1 MNEERKVIEIKEVSK
16 SYDKK
21 VLDMVSFTVEPGSI
35 MVITGP
41 SGKGKTTLLNI
52 MMGLVSPDSG
62 EVIGIPEKKSCVFQ
76 EDRLLE
82 NFTVEENLK
91 LVSELP
97 VEKLTEECSVL
108 LGEKE
113 FSQKVREFSGGMKRR
128 VSILRA
134 LLTSSEVIFMDE
146 PFKGLDAEL
155 KEKVI
160 RYTLEKQKDR
170 TLFVVTH
177 DMSEAEQL
185 GATYFKIL

>member
-1 MNEERKVIEIKEVSK
+1 MNGKRKIIEIKEVSK
-16 SYDKK
+16 SYEKK
-21 VLDMVSFTVEPGSI
+21 VLDKVSFTVEPGSI

-91 LVSELP
+91 LVSDLP
-97 VEKLTEECSVL
+97 VEELKKECSIL

-146 PFKGLDAEL
+146 PFKGLDVEL
-155 KEKVI
+155 KKKVI
-160 RYTLEKQKDR
+160 RYTLEKRKDR

-177 DMSEAEQL
+177 DISEAERL

>member
-1 MNEERKVIEIKEVSK
+1 MNGKRKIIEIKEVSK

-21 VLDMVSFTVEPGSI
+21 VLDKVSFTVEPGSI

-91 LVSELP
+91 LVSDLP
-97 VEKLTEECSVL
+97 VEELKKECSIL
-108 LGEKE
+108 LREKE

-128 VSILRA
+128 VSILIA

-146 PFKGLDAEL
+146 PFKGLDVEL

-160 RYTLEKQKDR
+160 RYTLEKRKDR

-177 DMSEAEQL
+177 DISEAERL

>member
-1 MNEERKVIEIKEVSK
+1 MNGKRKIIEIKEVSK

-21 VLDMVSFTVEPGSI
+21 VLDKVSFTVEPGSI
-35 MVITGP
+35 MVITGS

-91 LVSELP
+91 LVSDLP
-97 VEKLTEECSVL
+97 VEELKKECSIL

-146 PFKGLDAEL
+146 PFKGLDVEL
-155 KEKVI
+155 KKKVI
-160 RYTLEKQKDR
+160 RYTLEKRKDR

-177 DMSEAEQL
+177 DISEAERL

>member
-1 MNEERKVIEIKEVSK
+1 MNGKRKIIEIKEVSK
-16 SYDKK
+16 SYDTK
-21 VLDMVSFTVEPGSI
+21 VLDEVSFTVEPGSI

-91 LVSELP
+91 LVSDLP
-97 VEKLTEECSVL
+97 VEELKKECSIL
-108 LGEKE
+108 LEEKE

-146 PFKGLDAEL
+146 PFKGLDVEL

-160 RYTLEKQKDR
+160 RYTLEKRKDR

-177 DMSEAEQL
+177 DISEAERL

>member
-1 MNEERKVIEIKEVSK
+1 MSEKRKVIEIKEISK

-21 VLDMVSFTVEPGSI
+21 VLDKVSFTVEPGSI
-35 MVITGP
+35 MIIAGP

-52 MMGLVSPDSG
+52 MMGLISPDSG
-62 EVIGIPEKKSCVFQ
+62 EVIGMPEKKSSVFQ

-91 LVSELP
+91 LVSDLP
-97 VEKLTEECSVL
+97 VEELKKECSIL

-160 RYTLEKQKDR
+160 RYTLEKKKDR

-177 DMSEAEQL
+177 DTSEAEQL

>member
-1 MNEERKVIEIKEVSK
+1 M
-16 SYDKK
+16 
-21 VLDMVSFTVEPGSI
+21 
-35 MVITGP
+35 
-41 SGKGKTTLLNI
+41 
-52 MMGLVSPDSG
+52 
-62 EVIGIPEKKSCVFQ
+62 
-76 EDRLLE
+76 
-82 NFTVEENLK
+82 
-91 LVSELP
+91 
-97 VEKLTEECSVL
+97 EKLKEECSVL

-160 RYTLEKQKDR
+160 RYTLEKRKDR

-185 GATYFKIL
+185 GTTYFKIL

>member
-1 MNEERKVIEIKEVSK
+1 MNGKRKIIEIKEVSK

-21 VLDMVSFTVEPGSI
+21 VLDEVSFTVEPGSI

-91 LVSELP
+91 LVSDLP
-97 VEKLTEECSVL
+97 VEELKKECSIL

-146 PFKGLDAEL
+146 PFKGLDVEL

-160 RYTLEKQKDR
+160 RYTLEKRKDR

-177 DMSEAEQL
+177 DISEAERL

>member
-1 MNEERKVIEIKEVSK
+1 MNGKRKIIEIKEVSK

-21 VLDMVSFTVEPGSI
+21 VLDKVSFTVEPGSI
-35 MVITGP
+35 MVITGS

-91 LVSELP
+91 LVSDLP
-97 VEKLTEECSVL
+97 VEELKKECSIL

-146 PFKGLDAEL
+146 PFKGLDVEL

-160 RYTLEKQKDR
+160 RYTLEKRKDR

-177 DMSEAEQL
+177 DISEAERL

>member
-1 MNEERKVIEIKEVSK
+1 MSEKRKVIEIKEISK

-21 VLDMVSFTVEPGSI
+21 VLDKVSFTVEPGSI
-35 MVITGP
+35 MIITGP

-52 MMGLVSPDSG
+52 MMGLISPDSG
-62 EVIGIPEKKSCVFQ
+62 EVIGMPEKKSSVFQ

-91 LVSELP
+91 LVSDLP
-97 VEKLTEECSVL
+97 VEELKKECSIL

-160 RYTLEKQKDR
+160 RYTLEKKKDR

-177 DMSEAEQL
+177 DISEAEQL

>member
-21 VLDMVSFTVEPGSI
+21 VLDKVSFTVEPGSI

-97 VEKLTEECSVL
+97 VEKLKEECSVL

-160 RYTLEKQKDR
+160 RYTLEKRKDR

-185 GATYFKIL
+185 GTTYFKIL

>member
-1 MNEERKVIEIKEVSK
+1 MSEKRKMIEIKEISK

-21 VLDMVSFTVEPGSI
+21 VLDKVSFTVEPGSI
-35 MVITGP
+35 MIITGP

-52 MMGLVSPDSG
+52 MMGLISPDSG
-62 EVIGIPEKKSCVFQ
+62 EVIGMPEKKSSVFQ

-91 LVSELP
+91 LVSDLPAEEL
-97 VEKLTEECSVL
+97 KKQCSIL

-146 PFKGLDAEL
+146 PFKGLDVEL

-160 RYTLEKQKDR
+160 RYTLEKKKDR
-170 TLFVVTH
+170 TLFIVTH
-177 DMSEAEQL
+177 DTSEAEQL

>member
-1 MNEERKVIEIKEVSK
+1 MNEERKVIEIKKVSK

-21 VLDMVSFTVEPGSI
+21 VLDKVSFTVEPGSI
-35 MVITGP
+35 MVITGA

-97 VEKLTEECSVL
+97 VEKLKEECSVL

-146 PFKGLDAEL
+146 PFKGLDIEL

-160 RYTLEKQKDR
+160 QYTLEKRKDR

-177 DMSEAEQL
+177 DISEAERL

>member
-1 MNEERKVIEIKEVSK
+1 MNGKRKIIEIKEVSK

-21 VLDMVSFTVEPGSI
+21 VLDKVSFTVEPGSI

-91 LVSELP
+91 LVSDLP
-97 VEKLTEECSVL
+97 VEELKKECSIL

-146 PFKGLDAEL
+146 PFKGLDVEL

-160 RYTLEKQKDR
+160 RYTLEKRKDR

-177 DMSEAEQL
+177 DISEVERL

>member
-1 MNEERKVIEIKEVSK
+1 MKGKRKIIEIKEVSK

-21 VLDMVSFTVEPGSI
+21 VLDKVSFTVEPGSI

-91 LVSELP
+91 LVSDLP
-97 VEKLTEECSVL
+97 VEELKKECSIL

-146 PFKGLDAEL
+146 PFKGLDVEL
-155 KEKVI
+155 KKKVI
-160 RYTLEKQKDR
+160 RYTLEKRKDR

-177 DMSEAEQL
+177 DISEAERL

>member
-21 VLDMVSFTVEPGSI
+21 VLDEVSFTVEPGSI

-97 VEKLTEECSVL
+97 VEKLKEECSVL

-160 RYTLEKQKDR
+160 RYTLEKRKDR

-185 GATYFKIL
+185 GTTYFKIL

>member
-1 MNEERKVIEIKEVSK
+1 MNGKRKIIEIKEVSK

-21 VLDMVSFTVEPGSI
+21 VLDKVSFTVEPGSI

-91 LVSELP
+91 LVSDLP
-97 VEKLTEECSVL
+97 VEELKKECSIL

-146 PFKGLDAEL
+146 PFKGLDVEL

-160 RYTLEKQKDR
+160 RYTLEKRKDR

-177 DMSEAEQL
+177 DISEAERL

>member
-1 MNEERKVIEIKEVSK
+1 MSEKRKVIEIKEISK

-21 VLDMVSFTVEPGSI
+21 VLDKVSFTVELGSI
-35 MVITGP
+35 MIITGP

-52 MMGLVSPDSG
+52 MMGLISPDSG
-62 EVIGIPEKKSCVFQ
+62 EVIGMPEKKSSVFQ

-91 LVSELP
+91 LVSDLP
-97 VEKLTEECSVL
+97 VEELKKECSIL

-146 PFKGLDAEL
+146 PFKGLDVEL

-160 RYTLEKQKDR
+160 RYTLEKKKDR

-177 DMSEAEQL
+177 DTSEAEQL

>member
-1 MNEERKVIEIKEVSK
+1 MVEIRGISK

-21 VLDMVSFTVEPGSI
+21 VLDKVSFQIEPGSI
-35 MVITGP
+35 MVIMGA

-52 MMGLVSPDSG
+52 MMGLVIPDSG
-62 EVIGIPEKKSCVFQ
+62 EILGMPDKKACVFQ

-91 LVSELP
+91 LVSDLPANEL
-97 VEKLTEECSVL
+97 KKECSIL

-113 FSQKVREFSGGMKRR
+113 FSQKIREFSGGMKRR

-146 PFKGLDAEL
+146 PFKGLDEEL
-155 KEKVI
+155 KKRVI
-160 RYTLEKQKDR
+160 EYTLEKKKDR
-170 TLFVVTH
+170 TMFVVTH
-177 DMSEAEQL
+177 DVSEAEQL
-185 GATYFKIL
+185 GATHFKIL

>member
-21 VLDMVSFTVEPGSI
+21 VLDKVSFTVEPGSI

-97 VEKLTEECSVL
+97 VEKLKEECSVL

>member
-1 MNEERKVIEIKEVSK
+1 MNEERKVIEIKKVSK

-21 VLDMVSFTVEPGSI
+21 VLDKVSFTVEPGSI
-35 MVITGP
+35 MVITGA

-52 MMGLVSPDSG
+52 MMGLASPDSG

-97 VEKLTEECSVL
+97 VEKLKEECSVL

-160 RYTLEKQKDR
+160 RYTLEKRKDR

-185 GATYFKIL
+185 GTTYFKIL

>member
-1 MNEERKVIEIKEVSK
+1 MSEKRKMIEIKEISK

-21 VLDMVSFTVEPGSI
+21 VLDKVSFTVEPGSI
-35 MVITGP
+35 MIITGP

-52 MMGLVSPDSG
+52 MMGLISPDSG
-62 EVIGIPEKKSCVFQ
+62 EVIGMPEKKSSVFQ

-91 LVSELP
+91 LVSDLP
-97 VEKLTEECSVL
+97 VEELKKECSIL

-146 PFKGLDAEL
+146 PFKGLDVEL

-160 RYTLEKQKDR
+160 RYTLEKKKDR

-177 DMSEAEQL
+177 DTSEAEQL

>member
-1 MNEERKVIEIKEVSK
+1 MNEKRQVIEIKEVSK

-21 VLDMVSFTVEPGSI
+21 VLDKVSFTVEPGSI

-91 LVSELP
+91 LVSDLP
-97 VEKLTEECSVL
+97 VEELKKECSIL

-146 PFKGLDAEL
+146 PFKGLDVEL

-160 RYTLEKQKDR
+160 RYTLEKRKDR

-177 DMSEAEQL
+177 DISEAERL

>member
-1 MNEERKVIEIKEVSK
+1 MSEKRKVIEIKEISK

-21 VLDMVSFTVEPGSI
+21 VLDKVSFTVEPGSI
-35 MVITGP
+35 MIITGP

-52 MMGLVSPDSG
+52 MMGLISPDSG
-62 EVIGIPEKKSCVFQ
+62 EVIGMPEKKSSVFQ

-91 LVSELP
+91 LVSDLP
-97 VEKLTEECSVL
+97 VEELKKECSIL

-160 RYTLEKQKDR
+160 RYTLEKKKDR

-177 DMSEAEQL
+177 DTSEAEQL

>member
-1 MNEERKVIEIKEVSK
+1 MSEKRKVIEIKEISK

-21 VLDMVSFTVEPGSI
+21 VLDKVSFTVEPGSI
-35 MVITGP
+35 MIITGP

-52 MMGLVSPDSG
+52 MMGLISPDSG
-62 EVIGIPEKKSCVFQ
+62 EVIGMPEKKSSVFQ

-91 LVSELP
+91 LVSDLP
-97 VEKLTEECSVL
+97 VEELKKECSIL

-134 LLTSSEVIFMDE
+134 LLWMS
-146 PFKGLDAEL
+146 LL
-155 KEKVI
+155 KVW
-160 RYTLEKQKDR
+160 
-170 TLFVVTH
+170 
-177 DMSEAEQL
+177 M
-185 GATYFKIL
+185 

>member
-1 MNEERKVIEIKEVSK
+1 MNDERKVIEIKEVSK

-21 VLDMVSFTVEPGSI
+21 VLDKVSFTVEPGSI

-97 VEKLTEECSVL
+97 VEKLKEECSVL

-134 LLTSSEVIFMDE
+134 LLTSSGVIFMDE

-160 RYTLEKQKDR
+160 QCTLEKRKDR

-177 DMSEAEQL
+177 DMSEAERL
-185 GATYFKIL
+185 GTTYFKIL

>member
-21 VLDMVSFTVEPGSI
+21 VLDKVSFTVEPGSI

-97 VEKLTEECSVL
+97 VEKLKEECSVL

-146 PFKGLDAEL
+146 PFKGLDVEL

-160 RYTLEKQKDR
+160 RYTLEKRKDR

-185 GATYFKIL
+185 GTTYFKIL

>member
-1 MNEERKVIEIKEVSK
+1 MNGKRKIIEIKEVSK

-21 VLDMVSFTVEPGSI
+21 VLDEVSFTVEPGSI

-91 LVSELP
+91 LVSDLP
-97 VEKLTEECSVL
+97 VEELKKECSIL
-108 LGEKE
+108 LREKE

-146 PFKGLDAEL
+146 PFKGLDVEL

-160 RYTLEKQKDR
+160 RYTLEKRKDR

-177 DMSEAEQL
+177 DISEAERL

>member
-1 MNEERKVIEIKEVSK
+1 MNEKRKVIEIKEVSK

-21 VLDMVSFTVEPGSI
+21 VLDKVSFTVEPGSI

-97 VEKLTEECSVL
+97 VEKLKEECSVL

-146 PFKGLDAEL
+146 PFKGLDVEL
-155 KEKVI
+155 KERVI
-160 RYTLEKQKDR
+160 QYTLEKRKDR

-177 DMSEAEQL
+177 DISEAERL

>member
-1 MNEERKVIEIKEVSK
+1 MSEKRKMIEIKEISK

-21 VLDMVSFTVEPGSI
+21 VLDKVSFTVEPGSI
-35 MVITGP
+35 MIITGP

-52 MMGLVSPDSG
+52 MMGLISPDSG
-62 EVIGIPEKKSCVFQ
+62 EVIGMPEKKSSVFQ

-91 LVSELP
+91 LVSDLPAEEL
-97 VEKLTEECSVL
+97 KKECSIL

-146 PFKGLDAEL
+146 PFKGLDVEL

-160 RYTLEKQKDR
+160 RYTLEKKKDR
-170 TLFVVTH
+170 TLFIVTH
-177 DMSEAEQL
+177 DTSEAEQL

>member
-1 MNEERKVIEIKEVSK
+1 MSEKRKMIEIKEISK

-21 VLDMVSFTVEPGSI
+21 VLDKVSFTVEPGSI
-35 MVITGP
+35 MIITGP

-52 MMGLVSPDSG
+52 MMGLIPPDSG
-62 EVIGIPEKKSCVFQ
+62 EVIGMPEKKSSVFQ

-91 LVSELP
+91 LVSDLP
-97 VEKLTEECSVL
+97 VEELKKECSIL

-146 PFKGLDAEL
+146 PFKGLDVEL

-160 RYTLEKQKDR
+160 RYTLEKKKDR

-177 DMSEAEQL
+177 DTSEAEQL

>member
-1 MNEERKVIEIKEVSK
+1 MKGKRKIIEIKEVSK

-21 VLDMVSFTVEPGSI
+21 VLDKVSFTVEPGSI

-91 LVSELP
+91 LVSDLP
-97 VEKLTEECSVL
+97 VEELKKECSIL

-146 PFKGLDAEL
+146 PFKGLDVEL
-155 KEKVI
+155 KKKVI
-160 RYTLEKQKDR
+160 RYTLEKRKDR

-177 DMSEAEQL
+177 DISEAERL
-185 GATYFKIL
+185 GATCFKIL

>member
-1 MNEERKVIEIKEVSK
+1 MNEERKVIEIKKVSK

-21 VLDMVSFTVEPGSI
+21 VLDKVSFTVEPGSI
-35 MVITGP
+35 MVITGA

-52 MMGLVSPDSG
+52 MMGLASPDSG

-97 VEKLTEECSVL
+97 VEKLKEECSVL

-146 PFKGLDAEL
+146 PFKGLDVEL

-160 RYTLEKQKDR
+160 QYTLEKRKDR

-177 DMSEAEQL
+177 DISEAERL

>member
-1 MNEERKVIEIKEVSK
+1 MSEKRKMIEIKEISK

-21 VLDMVSFTVEPGSI
+21 VLDKVSFTVEPGSI
-35 MVITGP
+35 MIITGP

-52 MMGLVSPDSG
+52 MMGLISPDSG
-62 EVIGIPEKKSCVFQ
+62 EVIGMPEKKSSVFQ

-91 LVSELP
+91 LVSDLP
-97 VEKLTEECSVL
+97 VEELKKECSIL

-146 PFKGLDAEL
+146 PFKGLDVEL

-160 RYTLEKQKDR
+160 RYTLEKKKDR
-170 TLFVVTH
+170 TLFIVTH
-177 DMSEAEQL
+177 DTSEAEQL

>member
-1 MNEERKVIEIKEVSK
+1 MSEKRKVIEIKEISK

-21 VLDMVSFTVEPGSI
+21 VLDKVSFTVEPGSI
-35 MVITGP
+35 MIITGP

-52 MMGLVSPDSG
+52 MMGLISPDSG
-62 EVIGIPEKKSCVFQ
+62 EVIGMPEKKSSVFQ

-91 LVSELP
+91 LVSDLP
-97 VEKLTEECSVL
+97 VEELKKERSIL

-160 RYTLEKQKDR
+160 RYTLEKKKDR

-177 DMSEAEQL
+177 DTSEAEQL

>member
-1 MNEERKVIEIKEVSK
+1 MNDERKVIEIKEVSK

-21 VLDMVSFTVEPGSI
+21 VLDKVSFTVEPGSI

-97 VEKLTEECSVL
+97 VEKLKEECSVL

-134 LLTSSEVIFMDE
+134 LLTSSGVIFMDE

-160 RYTLEKQKDR
+160 QYTLEKRKDR

-177 DMSEAEQL
+177 DMSEAERL
-185 GATYFKIL
+185 GTTYFKIL

>member
-1 MNEERKVIEIKEVSK
+1 MNDERKVIEIKEVSK

-21 VLDMVSFTVEPGSI
+21 VLDKVSFTVEPGSI

-52 MMGLVSPDSG
+52 MMGLVFPDSG

-97 VEKLTEECSVL
+97 VEKLKEECSVL

-134 LLTSSEVIFMDE
+134 LLTSSGVIFMDE

-160 RYTLEKQKDR
+160 QYTLEKRKDR

-177 DMSEAEQL
+177 DMSEAERL
-185 GATYFKIL
+185 GTTYFKIL

>member
-1 MNEERKVIEIKEVSK
+1 MSEKRKVIEIKEISK

-21 VLDMVSFTVEPGSI
+21 VLDKVSFTVEPGSI
-35 MVITGP
+35 MIITGP
-41 SGKGKTTLLNI
+41 SGIGKTTLLNI
-52 MMGLVSPDSG
+52 MMGLISPDSG
-62 EVIGIPEKKSCVFQ
+62 EVIGMPEKKSSVFQ

-91 LVSELP
+91 LVSDLP
-97 VEKLTEECSVL
+97 VEELKKECSIL

-160 RYTLEKQKDR
+160 RYTLEKKKDR

-177 DMSEAEQL
+177 DTSEAEQL